1 MNAEAQ
7 KVVQELEAYSKTVK
21 SMSLHDTTQA
31 NAFLAFE
38 TSRLQTILADDQAKS
53 SERLENHTR
62 VLLDL
67 GKTLLNETKL
77 LRWLTVGLF
86 ILTAGLL
93 VFTVCLVIRH

>member
-1 MNAEAQ
+1 MNKE
-7 KVVQELEAYSKTVK
+7 VQEILDTLKPFHPGVK
-21 SMSLHDTTQA
+21 LDRYDAA
-31 NAFLAFE
+31 NIQKLISIE
-38 TSRLQTILADDQAKS
+38 TARLRAIVAEDQAKS

-77 LRWLTVGLF
+77 LRWLTVGLLV
-86 ILTAGLL
+86 LTSGLL